1 MGSHSLTLPEE
12 VLLLALDDE
21 KGTPGFGSM
30 HGYAV
35 GGAILAELLLRG
47 CVRVDDEGKRKK
59 WVVAVDGAAGTGE
72 PLLDEALARVRSA
85 KRRGSPGTWVQRF
98 SSTRHLEQR
107 LARRL
112 CQRGVLR
119 TEEKDLLLFFR
130 RNTWPTVDP
139 APERAVR
146 ERVRRAVV
154 SDDELDPR
162 TLVLTALAKAGGL
175 LKAAVD
181 AKTIKARK
189 ARLESIADG
198 QAAGAA
204 TEEAV
209 QAAQAAAMVA
219 VMVATSVAATSAAT
233 S

>member
-21 KGTPGFGSM
+21 KGTAGFGST
-30 HGYAV
+30 HGYAL

-47 CVRVDDEGKRKK
+47 RVRIDEEGKRKK
-59 WVVAVDGAAGTGE
+59 WVVAVDGVGGTGE

-98 SSTRHLEQR
+98 SSTRGLQER

-119 TEEKDLLLFFR
+119 AEEKDVLLFFR
-130 RNTWPTVDP
+130 RKTWPTMDP
-139 APERAVR
+139 APERALR
-146 ERVRRAVV
+146 ERVRHAVV
-154 SDDELDPR
+154 SDDELDAR

-181 AKTIKARK
+181 AKTIKGRK
-189 ARLESIADG
+189 ARLESITDG

-204 TEEAV
+204 TQEAV
-209 QAAQAAAMVA
+209 QAAQAAAMIA
-219 VMVATSVAATSAAT
+219 TMVATTVATSAAT